1 MLRARATDPQT
12 SHDAAQSISVESLS
26 AMKRNILK
34 VLQTAMPDEDLVE
47 LYNNVAY
54 MNGDKIASPSGIRTA
69 RSILVKDGLVV
80 DTGERVKLRS
90 GRNAIVWQVAR

>member
-1 MLRARATDPQT
+1 MLRARTTDPQT

-34 VLQTAMPDEDLVE
+34 ILESPMPDEDLVE

-54 MNGDKIASPSGIRTA
+54 MNSDKMASPSGIRTS
-69 RSILVKDGLVV
+69 RSILVKEGLVV
-80 DTGERVKLRS
+80 DTGDKVKLRS
-90 GRNAIVWQVAR
+90 GRMAIIWQVAR